1 MTGDENPRKKKRRL
15 LGIIFSLISIAV
27 LTYIAI
33 RLISGQELGISR
45 LTGLFK
51 PRTPVAAADEYN
63 FDVGGNRVFADLGGS
78 LAAAGTFG
86 VQVLD
91 ISGAETLRDPFRMTS
106 PAISAATGRAVAF
119 DIGGTAVRV
128 FDETRITAS
137 IEETGT
143 VISASINQNGWF
155 CVCSQ
160 ERGAFRSIVTAYD
173 NRGRDVYRVSL
184 ASDYAISAILSP
196 DNKRL
201 TVLSLTGEGSR
212 VAFYDLSSEITG
224 GIFDHP
230 GGLILDI
237 RYLTGGDVLAVT
249 QESLITID
257 AGGNGLGLYSFS
269 GRRLGGY
276 AQDGDLIALY
286 LLDYGLGYSGRLVTL
301 RENGE
306 ILGEL
311 ASSREIISMS
321 FSEGY
326 LAVLRNEGL
335 SFYGKELDELTPREG
350 SASATGATYAVALRD
365 MAALAAGDHSAAV
378 IRFER
383 SAGP

>member
-1 MTGDENPRKKKRRL
+1 MTGDEKPRKKKRRL
-15 LGIIFSLISIAV
+15 LGIIFSFISIAI

-45 LTGLFK
+45 LSGLFS
-51 PRTPVAAADEYN
+51 PRAPVAAADEYN
-63 FDVGGNRVFADLGGS
+63 FDVGGSRVFADLGGS

-86 VQVLD
+86 LQVLD
-91 ISGAETLRDPFRMTS
+91 VSGAETLRDPFRMTS
-106 PAISAATGRAVAF
+106 PAISAATGRAIAF

-128 FDETRITAS
+128 FDETRIAAA
-137 IEETGT
+137 IEVTGT
-143 VISASINQNGWF
+143 IISASINKNGWF

-201 TVLSLTGEGSR
+201 TVLSLTDKGSR
-212 VAFYDLSSEITG
+212 ITFYDLNSETPG
-224 GIFDHP
+224 GVFDHP

-249 QESLITID
+249 QESLLTVD
-257 AGGNGLGLYSFS
+257 AGGNGLGLYGFS

-276 AQDGDLIALY
+276 VLDSDFIILY

-301 RENGE
+301 TENGE

-321 FSEGY
+321 SAEGY

-335 SFYGKELDELTPREG
+335 SFYDKELDELAAREG
-350 SASATGATYAVALRD
+350 SASAAGSTCVVALRD

-383 SAGP
+383 SAGH